1 MKKSSNTDSS
11 TLLKAPPETWSDH
24 TKNLV
29 LDLFKMRI
37 EGGKTELQIKE
48 WLQGP
53 PYKYSY
59 ARATEF
65 IIFLRHYIKENINI
79 DPVERL
85 KQRIEELER
94 LASELKEKGDWKN
107 YRELMKELNK
117 MMGLY
122 APQKV
127 DITSNGEKFEVPNIN
142 ITIHKPGEGE

>member
-1 MKKSSNTDSS
+1 MGNYHIEV
-11 TLLKAPPETWSDH
+11 KAPPHTWNDH
-24 TKNLV
+24 TKGLV
-29 LDLFKMRI
+29 EHLFKMRI
-37 EGGKTELQIKE
+37 EEGKTEMQVKE

-59 ARATEF
+59 PRATEY
-65 IIFLRHYIKENINI
+65 INYLRHYIKENITI

-94 LASELKEKGDWKN
+94 LASELKGKGDWKN

-127 DITSNGEKFEVPNIN
+127 DITSNGDKFEVPNIN